1 MGTPV
6 VFPDMASES
15 RYHFYQW
22 FPSHLSSH
30 FWGHHPWDIFDIFME
45 PNWLQALSP
54 AGAPMCVSHLEQ
66 CNMSYCHHLIA
77 LSHTSTLLSGLIA
90 YLQRQGT
97 KGPWKAHSFQV
108 HPAAFPAP
116 GRSARGLPG
125 VPWKEECL
133 SPTIS

>member
-1 MGTPV
+1 
-6 VFPDMASES
+6 
-15 RYHFYQW
+15 
-22 FPSHLSSH
+22 
-30 FWGHHPWDIFDIFME
+30 
-45 PNWLQALSP
+45 
-54 AGAPMCVSHLEQ
+54 MCVSHLEQ